1 MLNTKLNTKLPTIG
15 VISTGGT
22 LTTLSGIGEL
32 DLFEYTATGTRL
44 NADEM
49 LAKFPQAT
57 NIANI
62 VPIQFDTLPSTA
74 VSFPHW
80 KKLVLMIESFL
91 NTTPSPSGVVIL
103 HGTATLEETAY
114 ALSLTL
120 RTDVPVVLTGAQRP
134 ASALSSDAGMNIY
147 NAVRI
152 ASNPNA
158 RGMGVLVCLN
168 DEIHAAREVTKT
180 STARLQTFQSP
191 DFGALGH
198 ADGDRISFYRK
209 PLRRHNPDTEF
220 DLHNVSEL
228 PRVEIAYHYA
238 GSDGIATRAFIQ
250 AGSKG
255 IVGAAFAPGL
265 LSPEEN
271 IAMKEAVAAGVKVV
285 ISSRAGSGRTFGPS
299 KIVDAGFIRAD
310 NLNPQKARILLAL
323 ALTKTQDSVEI
334 QHIFD
339 TY

>member
-1 MLNTKLNTKLPTIG
+1 MIET
-15 VISTGGT
+15 
-22 LTTLSGIGEL
+22 
-32 DLFEYTATGTRL
+32 F
-44 NADEM
+44 
-49 LAKFPQAT
+49 LAKTPQPCG
-57 NIANI
+57 I
-62 VPIQFDTLPSTA
+62 
-74 VSFPHW
+74 
-80 KKLVLMIESFL
+80 
-91 NTTPSPSGVVIL
+91 VIL
-103 HGTATLEETAY
+103 HGTATIEETAY
-114 ALSLTL
+114 ALSLSL
-120 RTDVPVVLTGAQRP
+120 KTDAPVVVTGAQRP
-134 ASALSSDAGMNIY
+134 ASALSSDAGMNIF

-152 ASNPNA
+152 AASQSA

-191 DFGALGH
+191 DFGPLGH
-198 ADGDRISFYRK
+198 ADGDRISFYRT
-209 PLRRHNPDTEF
+209 PLRRHNPDTPF
-220 DLHNVSEL
+220 DIRHIVDL

-250 AGSKG
+250 AGAKG

-323 ALTKTQDSVEI
+323 ALTTTQDSDEI
-334 QHIFD
+334 QRIFD
-339 TY
+339 QY

>member
-1 MLNTKLNTKLPTIG
+1 MNSSLPTIAL
-15 VISTGGT
+15 ISTGGT
-22 LTTLSGIGEL
+22 LTTISANGEL
-32 DLFEYTATGTRL
+32 DLFEYTATGKRL

-49 LAKFPQAT
+49 LQKFPQSKT
-57 NIANI
+57 VANI

-74 VSFPHW
+74 VSYPHW
-80 KKLVLMIESFL
+80 KKLVLTIEEFL
-91 NTTPSPSGVVIL
+91 RNTKGPCGVVIL
-103 HGTATLEETAY
+103 HGTATIEETAY

-120 RTDVPVVLTGAQRP
+120 RTDVPVVITGAQRP
-134 ASALSSDAGMNIY
+134 ASALSTDAGLNIF
-147 NAVRI
+147 NAVRVA
-152 ASNPNA
+152 ASPQA
-158 RGMGVLVCLN
+158 HGMGVLVCLN
-168 DEIHAAREVTKT
+168 DEIQAAREVTKT
-180 STARLQTFQSP
+180 SNSRLQTFRSP

-198 ADGDRISFYRK
+198 ADGDRVVFYRK
-209 PLRRHNPDTEF
+209 SLRRHNPDVEF
-220 DLHNVSEL
+220 DIRTLEAL

-250 AGSKG
+250 AGAQG

-265 LSPEEN
+265 LSPDEN

-323 ALTKTQDSVEI
+323 ALTKTNDSAEI
-334 QHIFD
+334 QRMFEQ
-339 TY
+339 Y